1 MKTFDRD
8 IILTKR
14 ENEIL
19 HYVSEGYT
27 IKELASK
34 LNISATTIIFHRNNL
49 RKKFNARNS
58 IDLISKAFKRKIL

>member
-1 MKTFDRD
+1 MKIIDRY

-19 HYVSEGYT
+19 QYVSEGYT
-27 IKELASK
+27 IKELADK
-34 LNISATTIIFHRNNL
+34 LNISATTVIFHRNNL

-58 IDLISKAFKRKIL
+58 IDLISKAFKNKIL

>member
-1 MKTFDRD
+1 MKTVDRD

-27 IKELASK
+27 IKELANK
-34 LNISATTIIFHRNNL
+34 LNISSTTVIFHRNNL

-58 IDLISKAFKRKIL
+58 IDLISKAFKNKIL

>member
-1 MKTFDRD
+1 MKTIDRD

-27 IKELASK
+27 IKELADK

-58 IDLISKAFKRKIL
+58 IDLISKAFIRKIL

>member
-1 MKTFDRD
+1 MKIIDRY

-27 IKELASK
+27 IKELADK
-34 LNISATTIIFHRNNL
+34 LNISATTVIFHRNNL

-58 IDLISKAFKRKIL
+58 IDLISKAFKNKIL